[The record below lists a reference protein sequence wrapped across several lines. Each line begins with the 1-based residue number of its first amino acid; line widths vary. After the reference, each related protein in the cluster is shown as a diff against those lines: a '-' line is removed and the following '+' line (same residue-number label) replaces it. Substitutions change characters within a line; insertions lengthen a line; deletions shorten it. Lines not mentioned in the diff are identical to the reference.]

1 MKALTKHGD
10 IMSDNS
16 GNAANKSVVPGY
28 LQFSKVI
35 TYVLYIW
42 ILFGIIVLGL
52 RVFLLA
58 FSANASTPFVNFIY
72 NTSAS
77 FLQPFRGIFPPKSI
91 GETGYLDVAA
101 IFAMII
107 YALLAWGFA
116 ELINYVQAKID
127 IRKAAAEVEVATAT
141 RSRKTTA

>member
-1 MKALTKHGD
+1 
-10 IMSDNS
+10 MSDNS